1 MGSEME
7 WVDCCPSE
15 IASPFDQSCVKESVQ
30 KDTPRQDRSDG
41 GERSGIYA
49 TILAD
54 WRVLPSGWGEC
65 SVATK
70 NHRGRWIDQRLV
82 SMIAALSVL
91 CDNHGIR
98 STERLG

>member
-1 MGSEME
+1 MGRLLPFWRLHLHSTKA
-7 WVDCCPSE
+7 
-15 IASPFDQSCVKESVQ
+15 ASKNLFKRTLLARIGQMAVNGAVSTPPFLP
-30 KDTPRQDRSDG
+30 TG
-41 GERSGIYA
+41 GC
-49 TILAD
+49 
-54 WRVLPSGWGEC
+54 LPSGWGEC